1 MPYAGG
7 GMVSSE
13 PIPSYFLGGLMKGL
27 GGLSKV
33 ASMIPGPWQ
42 APAMAVAGLTSLGGR
57 GGGGGG
63 GGKSAAGGGLGSQLM
78 NFFGGGRGLA
88 SLGLPIASSLFRH
101 FRGGN
106 ENPATRGRVMPQYNF
121 PQQFQGPPQGGIAG
135 LPSGAY
141 GSFLQGMQNRYGM
154 PQPQPGGG
162 MGGGMGGRGG
172 MGNMGGGMP
181 GMGYGGGPMP
191 RMGYGGGMPGMG
203 GGMRPQMGGGGGPQT
218 FAEGGPVRDDISF
231 EGFIPPTNDGT
242 MESSGAVDDRL
253 ALLKPDISEVTPD
266 KQEMLEVVKEA
277 IRNMDQSWAIE
288 VIELAK
294 ETFGEEFI
302 ENLMEDM
309 DIYDNE
315 LTPQADQDRMVEM
328 QFRENLASGGAVPV
342 AAAVAPHEYVFPARV
357 MEKLGDGDSEVGAKK
372 ADKLRKDI
380 LTKAETTNRPLEVR
394 VT

>member
-7 GMVSSE
+7 GMVPDE
-13 PIPSYFLGGLMKGL
+13 RIPSYFLGGLMKGI
-27 GGLSKV
+27 GGLSKF

-42 APAMAVAGLTSLGGR
+42 APAMAVSGLTSLTNR

-63 GGKSAAGGGLGSQLM
+63 GGGSGGGGGFGSGLM
-78 NFFGGGRGLA
+78 SLFGGGRNLA
-88 SLGLPIASSLFRH
+88 AFGLPIAGELFRH

-106 ENPATRGRVMPQYNF
+106 QNPVERNRVMPQYNF
-121 PQQFQGPPQGGIAG
+121 PQQPMGPPSGGIAG
-135 LPSGAY
+135 LPGGAY
-141 GSFLQGMQNRYGM
+141 QNFLQGMQNQYAM
-154 PQPQPGGG
+154 PQQQPGVQMGVGG
-162 MGGGMGGRGG
+162 VGYGRGG
-172 MGNMGGGMP
+172 GTG
-181 GMGYGGGPMP
+181 
-191 RMGYGGGMPGMG
+191 
-203 GGMRPQMGGGGGPQT
+203 PQML
-218 FAEGGPVRDDISF
+218 ADGGPVRDDISF
-231 EGFIPPTNDGT
+231 EGFIPPTDDGT

-253 ALLKPDISEVTPD
+253 ALLKPDVSEVTPD

-315 LTPQADQDRMVEM
+315 LTQEADQDRMVEM

-380 LTKAETTNRPLEVR
+380 LTKAKTTNRPLEVR